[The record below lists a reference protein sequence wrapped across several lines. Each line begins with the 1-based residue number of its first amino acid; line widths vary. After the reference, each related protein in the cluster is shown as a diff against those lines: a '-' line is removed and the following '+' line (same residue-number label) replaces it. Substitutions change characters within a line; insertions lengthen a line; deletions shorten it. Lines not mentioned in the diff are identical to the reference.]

1 MVPVPDRFGLKEFR
15 KMKNKSLVIGGSG
28 VCLLFVLFFGCGEKS
43 GEKEYGKA
51 LSSWKNGDLSRAQ
64 GQMEKAIRKL
74 SDTEKKSVANN
85 QLGLIL
91 WGLGKNQLATE
102 KFGESCRLT
111 EDLTGANLNHG
122 LALYQTGQLES
133 ALFEFTKFSDAQPNN
148 ALAHTL
154 LSLVHLKNQQ
164 WANATQELAT
174 GLQQKTEDPAAGQN
188 ALALAQLHEP
198 NGTNKAITRLKQII
212 AAYPHYAPALYN
224 LAVIYD
230 QWLHDNTTA
239 LSWYRKY
246 LQQAGSQARKAEQ
259 TNQAIARLTRT
270 RPRTQQQSPAQTAK
284 AYIAA
289 GLNLH
294 DAKNYAQA
302 MAQYKKAIAL
312 EPSNKT
318 AHYYLG
324 LSAFALK
331 NYSEAVRANI
341 STLKIDPSDANA
353 RYMLTLSYAKQ
364 RKWNDAQR
372 EAKALEKIDPERGA
386 TMLNYISTARTQ

>member
-1 MVPVPDRFGLKEFR
+1 
-15 KMKNKSLVIGGSG
+15 MKNKSLVIGGSG
-28 VCLLFVLFFGCGEKS
+28 ICLLFILFFGCGENS
-43 GEKEYGKA
+43 GEKEYNKA
-51 LSSWKNGDLSRAQ
+51 LESWKNGDLSRAQ

-91 WGLGKNQLATE
+91 WGLGKNQLAAK

-154 LSLVHLKNQQ
+154 LGLVHLKNQQ
-164 WANATQELAT
+164 WASATQELAT
-174 GLQQKTEDPAAGQN
+174 GLRQKPENPSAGQN

-212 AAYPHYAPALYN
+212 AAFPNYTPAIYN

-246 LQQAGSQARKAEQ
+246 LQQAGSQAQKTEQ

-270 RPRTQQQSPAQTAK
+270 RPRQHSSTQTAK
-284 AYIAA
+284 EYIAT
-289 GLNLH
+289 GLSLH
-294 DAKNYAQA
+294 DSKNYTQA
-302 MAQYKKAIAL
+302 MEQYKKAIAL

-341 STLKIDPSDANA
+341 DTLKIDPSDANA

-372 EAKALEKIDPERGA
+372 EAKALEKNDPERGA
-386 TMLNYISTARTQ
+386 TMLKYIANARTQ